1 MKKIDTQAAAAFVA
15 NIPFSGGNTI
25 VTVENDTV
33 IMRLHGHIIA
43 SMCRKDNTL
52 ALTLAGYNTMTT
64 RARLNGILYTLPTA
78 AYATR
83 YVQQNYSAVLFEGD
97 KRHEISPDS
106 WQHFTRENASAPW
119 IYKD

>member
-1 MKKIDTQAAAAFVA
+1 MKKIDRQAAAAFVA
-15 NIPFSGGNTI
+15 NMPFSGGNTI
-25 VTVENDTV
+25 VAVENDTV

-43 SMCRKDNTL
+43 KMCRKDNTL
-52 ALTLAGYNTMTT
+52 ALTLAGYNTLTT

-78 AYATR
+78 AYAVR

-106 WQHFTRENASAPW
+106 WQHFTRQSAGEPW